1 MPICDPY
8 QGQLE
13 GFNMATLKLRKV
25 GSSVGIIIPKDML
38 DALHL
43 AEGDQ
48 IYASVNTD
56 GVHLTPYDPDFD
68 TAMKAFGRTRR
79 KYRNALRKLAK

>member
-1 MPICDPY
+1 
-8 QGQLE
+8 
-13 GFNMATLKLRKV
+13 MATLKLRKV
-25 GSSVGIIIPKDML
+25 GSSVGVIIPKDIL

-43 AEGDQ
+43 TEGDQ
-48 IYASVNTD
+48 IYARVNSD

-68 TAMKAFGRTRR
+68 AAMEAFSRTRR